1 LSYAPAKNG
10 SQNVCQLPTNR
21 QQVCDVFSKKKDT
34 RARSPGKGRGK
45 TTQGICFVQLD
56 HAQHPVPVTTFHLIV
71 KRMWNECPPPA
82 LKDFQE
88 IWTTGSSGLRSEI
101 DALQWKGPEWM
112 LEQNYFMECCPCQAK
127 ATVWCSSFLFIL
139 DLISNNNLIRRHHEA
154 QLERKR
160 IIFCN
165 FESIV

>member
-1 LSYAPAKNG
+1 MAGATGLEPATSAVTGQRSNQLSYAPAKNG

-71 KRMWNECPPPA
+71 KRM
-82 LKDFQE
+82 
-88 IWTTGSSGLRSEI
+88 
-101 DALQWKGPEWM
+101 
-112 LEQNYFMECCPCQAK
+112 
-127 ATVWCSSFLFIL
+127 
-139 DLISNNNLIRRHHEA
+139 
-154 QLERKR
+154 
-160 IIFCN
+160 
-165 FESIV
+165 